1 MLFRRTDDKGA
12 AGARGRAG
20 KGGFEALPGCSD
32 TAPLLELRGFGVT
45 FEGGREGALQA
56 VNDVSLTVERR
67 QIVGVVGES
76 GCGKSVMSQSIAR
89 LIEHEQPMSYSG
101 QVLYKGVDLLG
112 LKLCDMRLVRGG
124 EIAYI
129 FQDPQSSLNPVYSVG
144 WQLREALRV
153 HDPKLGRKAADDAA
167 VALLEKVGI
176 REARS
181 RLRMYPHEFSGGMQQ
196 RVMIAMALASRP
208 SLLIADEPTTA
219 LDATTQA
226 QIVELLRDLAQ
237 SEDMAVL
244 FISHDLDLVA
254 SLCSRVVVM
263 YLGQVV
269 EELPSQALAEHARH
283 PYTQALLR
291 SVPPLRAP
299 RRETLDTIPGA
310 VPPLSE
316 VPAGCRFA
324 ARCEQC
330 APACEAA
337 CPALTEV
344 APGHRVR
351 CARCAGGA
359 ESPAPANAP
368 ASTGAAAEPPAPASA
383 PAEPPASADSAPC
396 EPTADPKEDPSCC

>member
-1 MLFRRTDDKGA
+1 MLGFKGRKGGCEGKRA
-12 AGARGRAG
+12 GGQGVRAGAEGVRAG
-20 KGGFEALPGCSD
+20 ATDERAGGQGVRAGATAFSALPGYSD
-32 TAPLLELRGFGVT
+32 AAPLLELRGFGVT
-45 FEGGREGALQA
+45 FEGGREGSLQA

-89 LIEHEQPMSYSG
+89 LIEHEQPMSYAG

-112 LKLCDMRLVRGG
+112 LRLADMRLVRGG

-129 FQDPQSSLNPVYSVG
+129 FQDPQSSLNPVYTVG

-153 HDPKLGRKAADDAA
+153 HDPRLGRRAADDAA

-196 RVMIAMALASRP
+196 RVMIAMALASHP

-269 EELPSQALAEHARH
+269 EELPSRDLARHARH
-283 PYTQALLR
+283 PYTRCLLR
-291 SVPPLRAP
+291 SVPPLHGP
-299 RRETLDTIPGA
+299 RRETLDTIPGQ

-316 VPAGCRFA
+316 VPQGCRFA
-324 ARCEQC
+324 ARCETC
-330 APACEAA
+330 APGCTGA
-337 CPALTEV
+337 CPHFVEV
-344 APGHRVR
+344 EPGHRVR
-351 CARCAGGA
+351 CARCAG
-359 ESPAPANAP
+359 EAPE
-368 ASTGAAAEPPAPASA
+368 GK
-383 PAEPPASADSAPC
+383 DQPC
-396 EPTADPKEDPSCC
+396 C